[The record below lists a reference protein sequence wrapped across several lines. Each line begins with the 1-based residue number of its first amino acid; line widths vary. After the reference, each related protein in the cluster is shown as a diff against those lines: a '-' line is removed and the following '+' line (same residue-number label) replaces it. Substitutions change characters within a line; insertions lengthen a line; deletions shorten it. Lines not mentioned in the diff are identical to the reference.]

1 MDRGGPFILK
11 PPAWPSLT
19 VQTSS
24 EAALNAPA
32 LKEGSGRKRVWAE
45 LSALGRD
52 SRVLACMLPSLPHS
66 AQKSD
71 LLLN

>member
-1 MDRGGPFILK
+1 MDQFILK
-11 PPAWPSLT
+11 PPVWPSLT

-24 EAALNAPA
+24 GTALNAPV

-52 SRVLACMLPSLPHS
+52 SRILACVLPSPPHS
-66 AQKSD
+66 ARKSD